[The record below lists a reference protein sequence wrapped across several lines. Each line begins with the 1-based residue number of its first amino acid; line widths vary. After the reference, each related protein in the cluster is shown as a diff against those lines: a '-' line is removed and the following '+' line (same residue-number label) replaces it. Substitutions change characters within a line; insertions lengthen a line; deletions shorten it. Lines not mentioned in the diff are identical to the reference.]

1 MARIAGRRPRQA
13 FVNRYPANVL
23 AASKRRHIG
32 FCAAANEGSV
42 ENTGKIRESMKIGG
56 TRSTGRPAT
65 VRTRPTS
72 GAAGIAPSRASGPST
87 PVADPTTVAGIPEGE
102 LTPKVCA
109 AIEMLMAEV
118 QRLRVDIDQAQKR
131 VGYLEKLADEDTLVP
146 VANRRAFV
154 RELGRIVAYA
164 ERYGTES
171 SVLYFDINS
180 FKNINDIYG
189 HAAGDAAL
197 RQVGSLLV
205 ENIRESDIV
214 GRLGGDEFGVILA
227 QADSQTAVEKAAI
240 LAEAVES
247 KPLVWEGHNVAIR
260 VAYGI
265 YSFSGQENAGE
276 ALARADKAM
285 YLDKQS
291 RSKKAS

>member
-1 MARIAGRRPRQA
+1 
-13 FVNRYPANVL
+13 
-23 AASKRRHIG
+23 
-32 FCAAANEGSV
+32 
-42 ENTGKIRESMKIGG
+42 MKIGG
-56 TRSTGRPAT
+56 TRSSGRPT
-65 VRTRPTS
+65 SVRTRPTS
-72 GAAGIAPSRASGPST
+72 APAGTAPGQAAGAAQ
-87 PVADPTTVAGIPEGE
+87 PVSDLTTVAGIPEAE
-102 LTPKVCA
+102 LTPKVRV

-171 SVLYFDINS
+171 SVLYFDING
-180 FKNINDIYG
+180 FKRINDTHG

-197 RQVGSLLV
+197 RQVGGLLL

-227 QADSQTAVEKAAI
+227 QADSQTAVEKAAT
-240 LAEAVES
+240 LANAVES
-247 KPLVWEGHNVAIR
+247 QPFVWEGHKMAIG

>member
-1 MARIAGRRPRQA
+1 
-13 FVNRYPANVL
+13 
-23 AASKRRHIG
+23 
-32 FCAAANEGSV
+32 
-42 ENTGKIRESMKIGG
+42 MKIGG
-56 TRSTGRPAT
+56 TRSSGRPTA
-65 VRTRPTS
+65 VRTSRTS
-72 GAAGIAPSRASGPST
+72 APAATAPSQAAGTAQ
-87 PVADPTTVAGIPEGE
+87 PVSDLTTVAGIPEAE
-102 LTPKVCA
+102 LTPKVRV

-171 SVLYFDINS
+171 SVLYFDING
-180 FKNINDIYG
+180 FKRINDTHG

-197 RQVGSLLV
+197 RQVGGLLL

-227 QADSQTAVEKAAI
+227 QADSQTAVEKAAT
-240 LAEAVES
+240 LANAVES
-247 KPLVWEGHNVAIR
+247 QPFVWEGHNIAIR

>member
-1 MARIAGRRPRQA
+1 M
-13 FVNRYPANVL
+13 
-23 AASKRRHIG
+23 
-32 FCAAANEGSV
+32 
-42 ENTGKIRESMKIGG
+42 
-56 TRSTGRPAT
+56 
-65 VRTRPTS
+65 
-72 GAAGIAPSRASGPST
+72 
-87 PVADPTTVAGIPEGE
+87 
-102 LTPKVCA
+102 
-109 AIEMLMAEV
+109 
-118 QRLRVDIDQAQKR
+118 
-131 VGYLEKLADEDTLVP
+131 ADEDTLVP